1 MLSLETFVQQ
11 PASNEQ
17 HILKFLAG
25 DDTLKPLAW
34 VFKDFQVYYTVHCS
48 QSGSPAEILAEGS
61 LASGSVNT
69 TAYRASTTD
78 AVGWTLQ
85 RFHAAVSLDIQMF
98 QSPAFPTFPKLHLN
112 LIIDE
117 TVENCNHQPL
127 ERSKGELSKKLHKAQ
142 HPSGVF
148 ISNKGKDDLMGS
160 QEWDQCQGRLGQPA
174 FYVSFAHQISL

>member
-1 MLSLETFVQQ
+1 MVSDWINTMLSFGHLEALCVNRKKLLTYFRHDQFLLWCVDYISKLLSLETFGQQ

-98 QSPAFPTFPKLHLN
+98 QSPALPTFPKLHLN
-112 LIIDE
+112 LTE
-117 TVENCNHQPL
+117 AKEEN
-127 ERSKGELSKKLHKAQ
+127 ERTEYR
-142 HPSGVF
+142 
-148 ISNKGKDDLMGS
+148 SN
-160 QEWDQCQGRLGQPA
+160 
-174 FYVSFAHQISL
+174 QIFKWFC

>member
-98 QSPAFPTFPKLHLN
+98 QSPALPTFPKLHLN
-112 LIIDE
+112 LTEAIE
-117 TVENCNHQPL
+117 EN
-127 ERSKGELSKKLHKAQ
+127 ERT
-142 HPSGVF
+142 
-148 ISNKGKDDLMGS
+148 
-160 QEWDQCQGRLGQPA
+160 
-174 FYVSFAHQISL
+174 